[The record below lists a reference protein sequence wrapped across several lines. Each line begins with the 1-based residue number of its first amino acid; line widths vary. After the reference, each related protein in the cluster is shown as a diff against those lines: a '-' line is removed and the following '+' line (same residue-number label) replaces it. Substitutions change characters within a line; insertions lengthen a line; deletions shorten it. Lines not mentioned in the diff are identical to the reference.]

1 MSQINAQSVFGT
13 YEVLKARI
21 NQPVPADYVPFCA
34 GKEIIGC
41 VKKTL
46 AMKLA
51 GSTSDFRL
59 MDKLYLAEE
68 NCATVVLRTAAMQKA
83 ARILSELGELPSEV
97 GELVDIRAT
106 VYDGVFC
113 QAPRLLCRKL
123 GLMTTSIR
131 LTAYDKEGR
140 VVLARRRPGK
150 TIAGGLWDSLAA
162 GLVKASE
169 EPEHALYRELYEEAG
184 LSADDLEVKES
195 ARFVQEF
202 PVPEGYLRE
211 VVKNYVGSLK
221 EGATPVNRDG
231 EVSEFAAFDCHEALR
246 MAEQE
251 KLMYAAGVGIA
262 ETTMIHLGQ
271 RIEEKWLH
279 YRGQII
285 I

>member
-1 MSQINAQSVFGT
+1 MSELVAQSVYQT
-13 YEVLKARI
+13 YTVLKDRLT
-21 NQPVPADYVPFCA
+21 QPIPKDFVRFQA
-34 GKEIIGC
+34 GGEIIGC

-59 MDKLYLAEE
+59 TERLTLTDD
-68 NCATVVLRTAAMQKA
+68 NCRSVTARTAAMQKA
-83 ARILSELGELPSEV
+83 ARILAEYGELPEDA
-97 GELVDIRAT
+97 GELVDVRAT
-106 VYDGVFC
+106 VYDSVFC
-113 QAPRLLCRKL
+113 RSPRLLCRKL

-131 LTAYDKEGR
+131 LTAYDEEGR
-140 VVLARRRPGK
+140 VILARRRPGK
-150 TIAGGLWDSLAA
+150 TIGGGLWDSLAA

-184 LSADDLEVKES
+184 LTSDDVRIRES
-195 ARFVQEF
+195 ARFVQEL

-211 VVKNYVGSLK
+211 IVRNYEAVIKDGIQF
-221 EGATPVNRDG
+221 VNRDG
-231 EVSEFAAFDCHEALR
+231 EVSEFARIDCQEALR

-262 ETTMIHLGQ
+262 ETTMIHMGQ

-279 YRGQII
+279 YKGLVII
-285 I
+285 

>member
-1 MSQINAQSVFGT
+1 MSELVAQSVYQT
-13 YEVLKARI
+13 YTVLKDRLT
-21 NQPVPADYVPFCA
+21 QPIPKDFVRFQA
-34 GKEIIGC
+34 GGEIIGC

-59 MDKLYLAEE
+59 TERLTLTDD
-68 NCATVVLRTAAMQKA
+68 NCRSVTARTAAMQKA
-83 ARILSELGELPSEV
+83 ARILADFGELPDDA
-97 GELVDIRAT
+97 GELVDVRAT
-106 VYDGVFC
+106 VYDSVFC

-131 LTAYDKEGR
+131 LTAYDEEGL
-140 VVLARRRPGK
+140 VILARRRPGK
-150 TIAGGLWDSLAA
+150 TIGGGLWDSLAA

-184 LSADDLEVKES
+184 LTSDDVRIRES
-195 ARFVQEF
+195 ARFVQEL

-211 VVKNYVGSLK
+211 VVRNYEAVIK
-221 EGATPVNRDG
+221 EGVQFVNRDG
-231 EVSEFAAFDCHEALR
+231 EVSDFARFDCQEALR
-246 MAEQE
+246 MVEQE

-262 ETTMIHLGQ
+262 ETTMIHMGQ

-279 YRGQII
+279 YKGLVII
-285 I
+285 

>member
-1 MSQINAQSVFGT
+1 MSELVAQSVYQT
-13 YEVLKARI
+13 YTVLKDRLT
-21 NQPVPADYVPFCA
+21 QPIPKDFVRFQA
-34 GKEIIGC
+34 GGEIIGC

-59 MDKLYLAEE
+59 TERLTLTDD
-68 NCATVVLRTAAMQKA
+68 NCRSVTARTAAMQKA
-83 ARILSELGELPSEV
+83 ARILADFGELPDDA
-97 GELVDIRAT
+97 GELVDVRAT
-106 VYDGVFC
+106 VYDSVFC

-131 LTAYDKEGR
+131 LTAYDEEGL
-140 VVLARRRPGK
+140 VILARRRPGK
-150 TIAGGLWDSLAA
+150 TIGGGLWDSLAA

-184 LSADDLEVKES
+184 LTS
-195 ARFVQEF
+195 
-202 PVPEGYLRE
+202 
-211 VVKNYVGSLK
+211 
-221 EGATPVNRDG
+221 G
-231 EVSEFAAFDCHEALR
+231 EVSEFARFDCQEALR

-262 ETTMIHLGQ
+262 ETTMIHMGQ

-279 YRGQII
+279 YKGLVII
-285 I
+285 

>member
-1 MSQINAQSVFGT
+1 MSELTARSVYET
-13 YEVLKARI
+13 YEVLKNRV
-21 NQPVPADYVPFCA
+21 NQPVPSDFVRVRA

-41 VKKTL
+41 VKKQL
-46 AMKLA
+46 AMKIA
-51 GSTSDFRL
+51 GATSDFRL
-59 MDKLYLAEE
+59 MDSLYLVDDVCRSVTE
-68 NCATVVLRTAAMQKA
+68 RTAAMQKA
-83 ARILSELGELPSEV
+83 ARILAESGDLTDDA
-97 GELVDIRAT
+97 GELVDVRAT

-123 GLMTTSIR
+123 GLMTTSVR
-131 LTAYDKEGR
+131 LTAYDKDGH
-140 VVLARRRPGK
+140 VVLAKRREGK
-150 TIAGGLWDSLAA
+150 PVAGGLWDSLAA

-184 LSADDLEVKES
+184 LSANDVEIKES
-195 ARFVQEF
+195 ARFVQEL

-211 VVKNYVGSLK
+211 VVRNYEGFLK
-221 EGATPVNRDG
+221 EGAEPVNRDG
-231 EVSEFAAFDCHEALR
+231 EVSEFASFDCHEALR

-251 KLMYAAGVGIA
+251 KLMYAAGIGIA
-262 ETTMIHLGQ
+262 ETTMKRLGL

>member
-1 MSQINAQSVFGT
+1 MSELTARSVFET
-13 YEVLKARI
+13 YEVLKERV
-21 NQPVPADYVPFCA
+21 NQPIPTDFVRFRA

-51 GSTSDFRL
+51 GATSDFRL
-59 MDKLYLAEE
+59 MDSLYLAED
-68 NCATVVLRTAAMQKA
+68 NCQSVTARTAAMQKA
-83 ARILSELGELPSEV
+83 AKILSDLGELPQET
-97 GELVDIRAT
+97 GELVDVRAT
-106 VYDGVFC
+106 VYDKVFC

-150 TIAGGLWDSLAA
+150 VIAGGVWDSLAA

-169 EPEHALYRELYEEAG
+169 EPEHALYRELFEEAG
-184 LSADDLEVKES
+184 LAADDVTVRES
-195 ARFVQEF
+195 ARFVQEM

-211 VVKNYVGSLK
+211 VVKNYEGLLK
-221 EGATPVNRDG
+221 EGVTPVNRDG
-231 EVSEFAAFDCHEALR
+231 EVSEFGAFDRHEALR

-251 KLMYAAGVGIA
+251 KLMYAAGIGIA
-262 ETTMIHLGQ
+262 ETTMIHMGQ

-279 YRGQII
+279 YKGQVII
-285 I
+285 

>member
-1 MSQINAQSVFGT
+1 MSELTAQSVLET
-13 YEVLKARI
+13 YEVLKRRM
-21 NQPVPADYVPFCA
+21 NQPIPSDYVRVRA

-41 VKKTL
+41 VKKQL

-51 GSTSDFRL
+51 GATSDFRL
-59 MDKLYLAEE
+59 MDSLYLVDDV
-68 NCATVVLRTAAMQKA
+68 CRSMTDRTAAMQKA
-83 ARILSELGELPSEV
+83 ARILAESGDLPDDA
-97 GELVDIRAT
+97 GELVDVRAT

-123 GLMTTSIR
+123 GLMTTSVR
-131 LTAYDKEGR
+131 LTAYDKDGH
-140 VVLARRRPGK
+140 VVLAKRREGK
-150 TIAGGLWDSLAA
+150 PVAGGLWDSLAA

-184 LSADDLEVKES
+184 LSAADLEIKES
-195 ARFVQEF
+195 ARFVQEL

-211 VVKNYVGSLK
+211 VVRNYEGLLK
-221 EGATPVNRDG
+221 EGASPVNRDG

-251 KLMYAAGVGIA
+251 KLMYAAGIGIA
-262 ETTMIHLGQ
+262 ETTMTRLDQ

>member
-1 MSQINAQSVFGT
+1 MSEVTTQSVYAT
-13 YEVLKARI
+13 YEVLKARVT
-21 NQPVPADYVPFCA
+21 QPVPSDYVRFRA

-51 GSTSDFRL
+51 GATSDFRL
-59 MDKLYLAEE
+59 MDSLYLTDE
-68 NCATVVLRTAAMQKA
+68 NCSSVTARTAAMQKA
-83 ARILSELGELPSEV
+83 ARILAELGELPEDV
-97 GELVDIRAT
+97 GELVDVRAT

-140 VVLARRRPGK
+140 TVLARRRSGK
-150 TIAGGLWDSLAA
+150 VIGGGLWDSLAA

-169 EPEHALYRELYEEAG
+169 EPEHALYRELFEEAG
-184 LSADDLEVKES
+184 LSADDLTVVES
-195 ARFVQEF
+195 ARFVQEM

-211 VVKNYVGSLK
+211 VVRNYEGRLK
-221 EGATPVNRDG
+221 EGVRFENRDG
-231 EVSEFAAFDCHEALR
+231 EVSEFAAFDCQEALR

-251 KLMYAAGVGIA
+251 KVMYAAGIGIA
-262 ETTMIHLGQ
+262 ETTMTHMGQ

-279 YRGQII
+279 YKGQVII
-285 I
+285 

>member
-262 ETTMIHLGQ
+262 ETTMIRLGQ

-279 YRGQII
+279 YRGQVII
-285 I
+285 

>member
-1 MSQINAQSVFGT
+1 MSELVAQSVYQT
-13 YEVLKARI
+13 YNVLKDRLT
-21 NQPVPADYVPFCA
+21 QPIPKDFVRFQA
-34 GKEIIGC
+34 GGEIIGC

-59 MDKLYLAEE
+59 TERLTLTDD
-68 NCATVVLRTAAMQKA
+68 NCRSVTARTAAMQKA
-83 ARILSELGELPSEV
+83 ARILADFGELPDDS
-97 GELVDIRAT
+97 GELVDVRAT
-106 VYDGVFC
+106 VYDSVFC

-131 LTAYDKEGR
+131 LTAYDEEGR
-140 VVLARRRPGK
+140 VILARRRPGK
-150 TIAGGLWDSLAA
+150 TIGGGLWDSLAA

-184 LSADDLEVKES
+184 LTADDVQIRES
-195 ARFVQEF
+195 ARFVQEL

-211 VVKNYVGSLK
+211 VVRNYEAVIK
-221 EGATPVNRDG
+221 EGVQFVNRDG
-231 EVSEFAAFDCHEALR
+231 EVSEFARFDCQEALR

-262 ETTMIHLGQ
+262 ETTMIHMGQ

-279 YRGQII
+279 YRGLVII
-285 I
+285 

>member
-1 MSQINAQSVFGT
+1 MSELNARSVFET
-13 YEVLKARI
+13 YEVLKDRI
-21 NQPVPADYVPFCA
+21 NQPIPPDYVRFCA

-46 AMKLA
+46 AMTLA
-51 GSTSDFRL
+51 GATSDFRL

-68 NCATVVLRTAAMQKA
+68 NCRTMTSRTAAMQKA
-83 ARILSELGELPSEV
+83 ARILTELGELPEDS
-97 GELVDIRAT
+97 GELVDVRAT
-106 VYDGVFC
+106 VYDDVFC

-131 LTAYDKEGR
+131 LTAYDKNGQ

-150 TIAGGLWDSLAA
+150 PIAGGVWDSLAA

-169 EPEHALYRELYEEAG
+169 EPEHALYRELFEEAG
-184 LSADDLEVKES
+184 LSADEVDIKES
-195 ARFVQEF
+195 ARFVQEL

-211 VVKNYVGSLK
+211 VVKNYEGRLK
-221 EGATPVNRDG
+221 DGVNPVNRDG
-231 EVSEFAAFDCHEALR
+231 EVSEFGAFDRHEALR

-251 KLMYAAGVGIA
+251 KLMYAAGIGIA

-279 YRGQII
+279 YKGQVII
-285 I
+285 

>member
-1 MSQINAQSVFGT
+1 MSELVAQSVYQT
-13 YEVLKARI
+13 YTVLKDRLT
-21 NQPVPADYVPFCA
+21 QPIPKDFVRFQAS
-34 GKEIIGC
+34 GEIIGC

-59 MDKLYLAEE
+59 TERLTLTDD
-68 NCATVVLRTAAMQKA
+68 NCRSVTARTAAMQKA
-83 ARILSELGELPSEV
+83 GRILADFGELPDDA
-97 GELVDIRAT
+97 GELVDVRAT
-106 VYDGVFC
+106 VYDSVFC

-131 LTAYDKEGR
+131 LTAYDEEGR
-140 VVLARRRPGK
+140 VILARRRPGK
-150 TIAGGLWDSLAA
+150 TIGGGLWDSLAA

-184 LSADDLEVKES
+184 LTSDDVRIRES
-195 ARFVQEF
+195 ARFVQEL

-211 VVKNYVGSLK
+211 VVRNYEAVIK
-221 EGATPVNRDG
+221 EGVQFVNRDG
-231 EVSEFAAFDCHEALR
+231 EVSDFARFDCQEALR

-262 ETTMIHLGQ
+262 ETTMIHMGQ

-279 YRGQII
+279 YKGLVII
-285 I
+285 

>member
-1 MSQINAQSVFGT
+1 MSELVAHSVYQT
-13 YEVLKARI
+13 YTVLKDRLT
-21 NQPVPADYVPFCA
+21 QPISKDFVRFQA
-34 GKEIIGC
+34 GGEIIGC

-59 MDKLYLAEE
+59 TEHLTLTDD
-68 NCATVVLRTAAMQKA
+68 NCRSVTARTAAMQKA
-83 ARILSELGELPSEV
+83 ARILADFGELPDDA
-97 GELVDIRAT
+97 GELVDVRAT
-106 VYDGVFC
+106 VYDSVFC

-131 LTAYDKEGR
+131 LTAYDEEGL
-140 VVLARRRPGK
+140 VILARRRPGK
-150 TIAGGLWDSLAA
+150 TIGGGLWDSLAA

-184 LSADDLEVKES
+184 LTSDDVRIRES
-195 ARFVQEF
+195 ARFVQEL

-211 VVKNYVGSLK
+211 VVRNYEAVIK
-221 EGATPVNRDG
+221 EGVHFVNRDG
-231 EVSEFAAFDCHEALR
+231 EVSEFARFDCQEALR

-262 ETTMIHLGQ
+262 ETTMIHMGQ

-279 YRGQII
+279 YKGLVII
-285 I
+285 

>member
-1 MSQINAQSVFGT
+1 MSELTARSVYET
-13 YEVLKARI
+13 YEVLKNRV
-21 NQPVPADYVPFCA
+21 NQPVPSDFVRVRA

-41 VKKTL
+41 VKKQL
-46 AMKLA
+46 AMKIA
-51 GSTSDFRL
+51 GATSDFRL
-59 MDKLYLAEE
+59 MDSLYLVDDVCRSVTE
-68 NCATVVLRTAAMQKA
+68 RTAAMQKA
-83 ARILSELGELPSEV
+83 ARILAESGDLPDDA
-97 GELVDIRAT
+97 GELVDVRAT

-123 GLMTTSIR
+123 GLMTTSVR
-131 LTAYDKEGR
+131 LTAYDKDGH
-140 VVLARRRPGK
+140 VVLAKRREGK
-150 TIAGGLWDSLAA
+150 PVAGGLWDSLAA

-184 LSADDLEVKES
+184 LSVADLEIKES
-195 ARFVQEF
+195 ARFVQEL

-211 VVKNYVGSLK
+211 VVRNYEGFLK
-221 EGATPVNRDG
+221 EGACPVNRDG

-262 ETTMIHLGQ
+262 ETTMTHLGQ
-271 RIEEKWLH
+271 RIKEKWLH

>member
-1 MSQINAQSVFGT
+1 MSELVAQSVYQT
-13 YEVLKARI
+13 YTVLKDRLT
-21 NQPVPADYVPFCA
+21 QPIPKDFVRFQA
-34 GKEIIGC
+34 GGEIIGC

-59 MDKLYLAEE
+59 TDRLTLTDD
-68 NCATVVLRTAAMQKA
+68 NCRSVTARTAAMQKA
-83 ARILSELGELPSEV
+83 ARILADFGELADDA
-97 GELVDIRAT
+97 GELVDVRAT
-106 VYDGVFC
+106 VYDSVFC

-131 LTAYDKEGR
+131 LTAYDEEGQ
-140 VVLARRRPGK
+140 VILARRCPGK
-150 TIAGGLWDSLAA
+150 TIGGGLWDSLAA

-184 LSADDLEVKES
+184 LTSDDVRIRES
-195 ARFVQEF
+195 ARFVQEL

-211 VVKNYVGSLK
+211 VVRNYEAVIK
-221 EGATPVNRDG
+221 EGVQFVNRDG
-231 EVSEFAAFDCHEALR
+231 EVSEFARFDCQEALR
-246 MAEQE
+246 MVEQE

-262 ETTMIHLGQ
+262 ETTMIHMGQ

-279 YRGQII
+279 YKGLVII
-285 I
+285 

>member
-1 MSQINAQSVFGT
+1 MSELSAQSVYQT
-13 YEVLKARI
+13 YTVLKDRLS
-21 NQPVPADYVPFCA
+21 QPIPKDFVRFQA
-34 GKEIIGC
+34 GGEIIGC

-59 MDKLYLAEE
+59 TERLTLTDD
-68 NCATVVLRTAAMQKA
+68 NCRSVTARTAAMQKA
-83 ARILSELGELPSEV
+83 ARILAEYGELPEDA
-97 GELVDIRAT
+97 GELVDVRAT
-106 VYDGVFC
+106 VYDSVFC
-113 QAPRLLCRKL
+113 RSPRLLCRKL

-131 LTAYDKEGR
+131 LTAYDEEGR
-140 VVLARRRPGK
+140 VILARRRPGK
-150 TIAGGLWDSLAA
+150 TIGGGLWDSLAA

-184 LSADDLEVKES
+184 LTSDDVRIRES
-195 ARFVQEF
+195 ARFVQEL

-211 VVKNYVGSLK
+211 IVRNYEAVIKDGIQF
-221 EGATPVNRDG
+221 VNRDG
-231 EVSEFAAFDCHEALR
+231 EVSEFARIDCQEALR

-262 ETTMIHLGQ
+262 ETTMIHMGQ

-279 YRGQII
+279 YKGLVII
-285 I
+285 

>member
-1 MSQINAQSVFGT
+1 MSELSAQSVYQT
-13 YEVLKARI
+13 YTVLKDRLT
-21 NQPVPADYVPFCA
+21 QPIPADFVRFQA
-34 GKEIIGC
+34 GGEIIGC

-59 MDKLYLAEE
+59 TERLTLTDD
-68 NCATVVLRTAAMQKA
+68 NCRSVIARTAAMQKA
-83 ARILSELGELPSEV
+83 ARILADFGELP
-97 GELVDIRAT
+97 DDA
-106 VYDGVFC
+106 VFC

-131 LTAYDKEGR
+131 LTAYDEKGQ
-140 VVLARRRPGK
+140 VILARRRSGK
-150 TIAGGLWDSLAA
+150 TIGGGLWDSLAA

-184 LSADDLEVKES
+184 LTADDVRIRES
-195 ARFVQEF
+195 ARFVQEL

-211 VVKNYVGSLK
+211 VVRNYEAVIK
-221 EGATPVNRDG
+221 EGVEPINRDG
-231 EVSEFAAFDCHEALR
+231 EVSEFAYFDCHEALR

-251 KLMYAAGVGIA
+251 KLMYAAGVGVA
-262 ETTMIHLGQ
+262 ETTMIHMGQ

-279 YRGQII
+279 YKGQVII
-285 I
+285 

>member
-1 MSQINAQSVFGT
+1 MSEVNAKSVYET
-13 YEVLKARI
+13 YEVLKDRL
-21 NQPVPADYVPFCA
+21 NQPIPSDYVRFCA

-51 GSTSDFRL
+51 GATSDFRL
-59 MDKLYLAEE
+59 MDKLYLGEE
-68 NCATVVLRTAAMQKA
+68 SCRTETLRTAAMQKA
-83 ARILSELGELPSEV
+83 ARILAELGELPDDA
-97 GELVDIRAT
+97 GELVDVRAT
-106 VYDGVFC
+106 VYDDVFC

-123 GLMTTSIR
+123 GLMTTSVR
-131 LTAYDKEGR
+131 LTAYDKDGK

-150 TIAGGLWDSLAA
+150 PIAGGVWDSLAA

-169 EPEHALYRELYEEAG
+169 KPEHALYRELFEEAG
-184 LSADDLEVKES
+184 LSSDDVDIKES
-195 ARFVQEF
+195 ARFVQEL

-211 VVKNYVGSLK
+211 VVKNYEGHLK
-221 EGATPVNRDG
+221 EGANPVNRDG
-231 EVSEFAAFDCHEALR
+231 EVSEFGSFDCHEALR

-251 KLMYAAGVGIA
+251 KLMYAAGLGIA

-279 YRGQII
+279 YRGQVII
-285 I
+285 

>member
-251 KLMYAAGVGIA
+251 KLMYAAGLGIA

-279 YRGQII
+279 YRGQVII
-285 I
+285 

>member
-34 GKEIIGC
+34 GKEIIGY

-231 EVSEFAAFDCHEALR
+231 EVSEFAAFDCHEVLR

-262 ETTMIHLGQ
+262 ETTMIRLGQ

-279 YRGQII
+279 YRGQVII
-285 I
+285 

>member
-1 MSQINAQSVFGT
+1 MSELVAQSVYQT
-13 YEVLKARI
+13 YTVLKDRLT
-21 NQPVPADYVPFCA
+21 QPIPKDFVRFQA
-34 GKEIIGC
+34 GGEIIGC

-59 MDKLYLAEE
+59 TERLTLTDD
-68 NCATVVLRTAAMQKA
+68 NCRSVTARTAAMQKA
-83 ARILSELGELPSEV
+83 ARILADFGELPDDA
-97 GELVDIRAT
+97 GELVDVRAT
-106 VYDGVFC
+106 VYDSVFC

-123 GLMTTSIR
+123 GLMNTSIR
-131 LTAYDKEGR
+131 LTAYDEEGL
-140 VVLARRRPGK
+140 VILARRRPGK
-150 TIAGGLWDSLAA
+150 TIGGGLWDSLAA

-184 LSADDLEVKES
+184 LTSDDVRIRES
-195 ARFVQEF
+195 ARFVQEL

-211 VVKNYVGSLK
+211 VVRNYEAVIK
-221 EGATPVNRDG
+221 EGVHFVNRDG
-231 EVSEFAAFDCHEALR
+231 EVSEFARFDCQEALR

-262 ETTMIHLGQ
+262 ETTMIHMGQ

-279 YRGQII
+279 YKGLVII
-285 I
+285 

>member
-1 MSQINAQSVFGT
+1 MSEVTTQSVYAT
-13 YEVLKARI
+13 YEVLKARVT
-21 NQPVPADYVPFCA
+21 QPVPSDYVRFRA

-51 GSTSDFRL
+51 GATSDFRL
-59 MDKLYLAEE
+59 MDSLYLTDE
-68 NCATVVLRTAAMQKA
+68 NCSSVTARTAAMQKA
-83 ARILSELGELPSEV
+83 ARILAELGELPEDV
-97 GELVDIRAT
+97 GELVDVRAT

-131 LTAYDKEGR
+131 LTAY
-140 VVLARRRPGK
+140 
-150 TIAGGLWDSLAA
+150 A

-169 EPEHALYRELYEEAG
+169 EPEHALYRELFEEAG
-184 LSADDLEVKES
+184 LSADDLTVVES
-195 ARFVQEF
+195 ARFVQEM

-211 VVKNYVGSLK
+211 VVRNYEGRLK
-221 EGATPVNRDG
+221 EGVRFENRDG
-231 EVSEFAAFDCHEALR
+231 EVSEFAAFDCQEALR

-251 KLMYAAGVGIA
+251 KLMYAAGIGIA
-262 ETTMIHLGQ
+262 ETTMTHMGQ

-279 YRGQII
+279 YKGQVII
-285 I
+285 

>member
-1 MSQINAQSVFGT
+1 MSELVAQSVYQT
-13 YEVLKARI
+13 YTVLKDRLT
-21 NQPVPADYVPFCA
+21 QPIPKDFVRFQA
-34 GKEIIGC
+34 GGEIIGC

-59 MDKLYLAEE
+59 TERLTLTDD
-68 NCATVVLRTAAMQKA
+68 NCRSVTARTAAMQKA
-83 ARILSELGELPSEV
+83 ARILADFGELPDDA
-97 GELVDIRAT
+97 GELVDVRAT
-106 VYDGVFC
+106 VYDSVFC

-131 LTAYDKEGR
+131 LTAYDEEGL
-140 VVLARRRPGK
+140 VILARRRPGK
-150 TIAGGLWDSLAA
+150 TIGGGLWDSLAA

-184 LSADDLEVKES
+184 LTSDDVRIRES
-195 ARFVQEF
+195 ARFVQEL

-211 VVKNYVGSLK
+211 IVRNYEAVIKDGIQF
-221 EGATPVNRDG
+221 VNRDG
-231 EVSEFAAFDCHEALR
+231 EVSEFARIDCQEALR

-262 ETTMIHLGQ
+262 ETTMIHMGQ

-279 YRGQII
+279 YKGLVII
-285 I
+285 

>member
-1 MSQINAQSVFGT
+1 MSELVAQSVYQT
-13 YEVLKARI
+13 YTVLKDRLT
-21 NQPVPADYVPFCA
+21 QPIPKDFVRFQA
-34 GKEIIGC
+34 GGEIIGC

-59 MDKLYLAEE
+59 TERLTLTDD
-68 NCATVVLRTAAMQKA
+68 NCRSVTARTAAMQKA
-83 ARILSELGELPSEV
+83 ARILADFGELPADA
-97 GELVDIRAT
+97 GELVDVRAT
-106 VYDGVFC
+106 VYDSVFC

-131 LTAYDKEGR
+131 LTAYDEEGL
-140 VVLARRRPGK
+140 VILARRRPGK
-150 TIAGGLWDSLAA
+150 TIGGGLWDSLAA

-184 LSADDLEVKES
+184 LTSDDVRIRES
-195 ARFVQEF
+195 ARFVQEL

-211 VVKNYVGSLK
+211 VVRNYEAVIK
-221 EGATPVNRDG
+221 EGVHFVNRDG
-231 EVSEFAAFDCHEALR
+231 EVSEFARFDCQEALR

-262 ETTMIHLGQ
+262 ETTMIHMGQ

-279 YRGQII
+279 YKGLVII
-285 I
+285 